1 MMDNKKSNDISINFL
16 QSGLDRLE
24 RYLEDYSETLEGIL
38 KETVKNTL
46 IAGGKRIR
54 PSLFLICAKNE
65 NYDIDYLMPAAAS
78 IEIVHTASL
87 IHDDIIDKSIL
98 RRGRRTIHN
107 TYNKDT
113 AKFVGD
119 YLFTQSFSLLN
130 SYSIAGIVEEMSKAA
145 QLLVKGEFDQLKT
158 KKDFYQNEKIYFEK
172 IFEKTSSL
180 FKVSCALGGILSG
193 SSQTDIKN
201 MEKFGEYIGISFQI
215 NDDLIDIDIN
225 NSPDGVGKP
234 VGNDIKQGDITLP
247 FIYAFNDISFRS
259 RIKSLMRKDSLSD
272 TDMQSI
278 LKLLTDTG
286 AIAKTREKFYSYLG
300 MAREVASLI
309 DGSERKE
316 GLIKVCDYI
325 MQGLEKGHLQSPKS

>member
-65 NYDIDYLMPAAAS
+65 NYDIDYLLPAAAS

>member
-1 MMDNKKSNDISINFL
+1 MDIKKLNNIGISFL
-16 QSGLDRLE
+16 QSGLDKLE
-24 RYLEDYSETLEGIL
+24 QYLEDYSETLEGIL

-65 NYDIDYLMPAAAS
+65 NYDIDYLLPAAAS

-107 TYNKDT
+107 TYDKDT

-130 SYSIAGIVEEMSKAA
+130 SYSNADIVEEMSKAA

-180 FKVSCALGGILSG
+180 FKVSCTLGGILSG

-215 NDDLIDIDIN
+215 NDDLIDVDIN

-247 FIYAFNDISFRS
+247 FIYAFNDVAFRD

-278 LKLLTDTG
+278 LMLLTDTG

-300 MAREVASLI
+300 MAREAAGLI
-309 DGSERKE
+309 DGAERKE
-316 GLIKVCDYI
+316 GLIKVCDFI
-325 MQGLEKGHLQSPKS
+325 MQGSEKGHLQGPTS

>member
-1 MMDNKKSNDISINFL
+1 MMDIKKSNDISINFL
-16 QSGLDRLE
+16 RSGLDRLE
-24 RYLEDYSETLEGIL
+24 QYLEDYSETLEGIL

-65 NYDIDYLMPAAAS
+65 NYDIDYLLPAAAS
-78 IEIVHTASL
+78 IEIIHTASL

-107 TYNKDT
+107 TYDKDT

-130 SYSIAGIVEEMSKAA
+130 SYSNAEIVEEMSKAA

-180 FKVSCALGGILSG
+180 FKVSCTLGGILSG

-247 FIYAFNDISFRS
+247 FIYAFNDVSFRS
-259 RIKSLMRKDSLSD
+259 RIKTLMRKDSLSD

-278 LKLLTDTG
+278 LQLLTDTG

-300 MAREVASLI
+300 MAREAAGLI
-309 DGSERKE
+309 DGPERKE

-325 MQGLEKGHLQSPKS
+325 MQGSEKGHLQGPRS

>member
-1 MMDNKKSNDISINFL
+1 MNTKKPNNIGISFI
-16 QSGLDRLE
+16 QAGLNRLE
-24 RYLEDYSETLEGIL
+24 QYLEEYSETLEGIL

-65 NYDIDYLMPAAAS
+65 NYDIDYLLPAAAS
-78 IEIVHTASL
+78 IEIIHTASL

-98 RRGRRTIHN
+98 RRGKRTIHN
-107 TYNKDT
+107 TYDKDT

-119 YLFTQSFSLLN
+119 YLFTHTFSLLN
-130 SYSIAGIVEEMSKAA
+130 SYSNPRILEEMSKAA

-158 KKDFYQNEKIYFEK
+158 KKDLYQNEKIYFEK

-180 FKVSCALGGILSG
+180 FKVSCSLGGILSG
-193 SSQTDIKN
+193 SSETDIKN

-247 FIYAFNDISFRS
+247 FIYAFNDASFRG
-259 RIKSLMRKDSLSD
+259 RIKSLMRKDSLSEI
-272 TDMQSI
+272 DMQSI

-286 AIAKTREKFYSYLG
+286 AIAKTREKFYYFLG
-300 MAREVASLI
+300 MAREAAGLI
-309 DGSERKE
+309 AGTERKE
-316 GLIKVCDYI
+316 GLIKVCDFI
-325 MQGLEKGHLQSPKS
+325 MQGSEKGNLHVT